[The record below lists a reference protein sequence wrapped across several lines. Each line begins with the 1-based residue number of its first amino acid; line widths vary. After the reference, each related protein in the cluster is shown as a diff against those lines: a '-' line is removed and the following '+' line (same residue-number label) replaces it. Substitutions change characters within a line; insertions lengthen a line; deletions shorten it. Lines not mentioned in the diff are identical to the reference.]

1 MSLLV
6 AERYAGAAVAQGLP
20 RTRSAQVLR
29 IAFLAA
35 MLVFILFP
43 LVWLALGS
51 FKSRYDALALPPRII
66 FEPTF
71 EAYSKIVAGG
81 FIRAFGNSLTIALI
95 NVALAL
101 AIGTPAAFALT
112 RMHGRIRN
120 DLSFWVLSIRMAP
133 LFAVILPLYVLF
145 KSVGLLDTKLAVA
158 LAHLTLT
165 LPLAI
170 WMLMTYFRS
179 LPVELDQAAMI
190 DGASPLQILLLI
202 IVPISR
208 PMLASVAIV
217 VFIFSWNE
225 FLLAFILTA
234 RDAQTVPVAVAGL
247 AGTMTF
253 DWPLIAAISVSSM
266 IPAFIFVGFAQRH
279 IVTGLASGA
288 VK

>member
-1 MSLLV
+1 MSVLV
-6 AERYAGAAVAQGLP
+6 AESRTGADVSRGLP
-20 RTRSAQVLR
+20 QTRSAQLLR

-35 MLVFILFP
+35 MLVFVLFP

-51 FKSRYDALALPPRII
+51 FKSRYDALALPPRPIV
-66 FEPTF
+66 EPTF
-71 EAYSKIVAGG
+71 EAYTKIVAGG

-95 NVALAL
+95 NVVLAL
-101 AIGTPAAFALT
+101 VIGTPAAFALT
-112 RMHGRIRN
+112 RMRGRVRN

-165 LPLAI
+165 LPLAV

-208 PMLASVAIV
+208 PMLASVAII

-253 DWPLIAAISVSSM
+253 DWPLIAAIAVSSM
-266 IPAFIFVGFAQRH
+266 IPAFVFVGFAQRH
-279 IVTGLASGA
+279 IVTGLSAGA

>member
-1 MSLLV
+1 MTVGTRARAATSSNPGMRRAGSLEIVRIGFLV
-6 AERYAGAAVAQGLP
+6 A
-20 RTRSAQVLR
+20 VL
-29 IAFLAA
+29 IFVL
-35 MLVFILFP
+35 LP

-51 FKSRYDALALPPRII
+51 LKTRNEALALPPHII
-66 FEPTF
+66 FDPTF
-71 EAYSKIVAGG
+71 AAYGKMVAGG
-81 FIRAFGNSLTIALI
+81 FIRAFANSLTIALG
-95 NVALAL
+95 NVVLAL

-112 RMHGRIRN
+112 RMQGRASEN
-120 DLSFWVLSIRMAP
+120 LSFWILTIRMAP

-145 KSVGLLDTKLAVA
+145 KSIGLLDTRLAVA

-179 LPVELDQAAMI
+179 MPIELDQAAMI
-190 DGASPLQILLLI
+190 DGASPVQILWHI
-202 IVPISR
+202 IVPVSR

-225 FLLAFILTA
+225 FLLAFVLSA

-253 DWPLIAAISVSSM
+253 DWPLIAAISVCSM
-266 IPAFIFVGFAQRH
+266 IPAFIFVGVAQRH

>member
-1 MSLLV
+1 MSV
-6 AERYAGAAVAQGLP
+6 IVERRRIGATVAQGLP
-20 RTRSAQVLR
+20 RPRSVQVLR
-29 IAFLAA
+29 IVFLVVT
-35 MLVFILFP
+35 LIFVLFP

-51 FKSRYDALALPPRII
+51 FKTRHEALALPPRLI
-66 FEPTF
+66 FNPTF
-71 EAYSKIVAGG
+71 EAYTKIVAGG
-81 FIRAFGNSLTIALI
+81 FIHAFGNSLTIALS

-112 RMHGRIRN
+112 RMHGRVRN

-145 KSVGLLDTKLAVA
+145 KSVGLLDTQLAVA

-190 DGASPLQILLLI
+190 DGASARQILLYI

-234 RDAQTVPVAVAGL
+234 RDSQTVPVAVAGL

-253 DWPLIAAISVSSM
+253 DWPLIAAISVCAM

>member
-1 MSLLV
+1 MSVIIESRRAAVVADVLPRPRSVRIARIVFLV
-6 AERYAGAAVAQGLP
+6 AAL
-20 RTRSAQVLR
+20 
-29 IAFLAA
+29 AF
-35 MLVFILFP
+35 VLFP
-43 LVWLALGS
+43 LMWLALGS
-51 FKSRYDALALPPRII
+51 FKTRNAALALPPRVI
-66 FEPTF
+66 FDPTF

-81 FIRAFGNSLTIALI
+81 FIRAFGNSLTIALS
-95 NVALAL
+95 NVVLAL

-112 RMHGRIRN
+112 RMRERATN
-120 DLSFWVLSIRMAP
+120 NLSFWILTIRMAP

-165 LPLAI
+165 LPLAV

-179 LPVELDQAAMI
+179 MPIELDQAAMI
-190 DGASPLQILLLI
+190 DGASPLQILWHI
-202 IVPISR
+202 VVPISR

-225 FLLAFILTA
+225 FLLAFVLSA

-253 DWPLIAAISVSSM
+253 DWPLIAAISVCSM
-266 IPAFIFVGFAQRH
+266 IPAFIFVGVAQRH
-279 IVTGLASGA
+279 IVAGLASGA